1 MLWVL
6 GLGAQM
12 VAGASIEQKGG
23 LRESYCS
30 VFVGLLCVCVCVFE
44 CCCCRERWHGPIRPV
59 FLYQRVVCE

>member
-30 VFVGLLCVCVCVFE
+30 VFVGLLCVCVCF
-44 CCCCRERWHGPIRPV
+44 
-59 FLYQRVVCE
+59 